1 MRRSGLVGAA
11 LVALASA
18 VIVIAD
24 PALVAE
30 FSVDDVFVYL
40 LGFGMILL
48 GFIRAY
54 RGRHRHRQAFEP
66 DEPESFGDV
75 DPLGE
80 GLDTAWDDFRF
91 ETIAIQ
97 ILTRTEGCSDAEA
110 RRMLEAGTWTDDAT
124 AAAYFTAD
132 GLPERELS
140 AERAQ
145 EWLADATAIQRT
157 RALEALA
164 ELVHLDTG
172 GDDE

>member
-1 MRRSGLVGAA
+1 MRRIGLVVAA
-11 LVALASA
+11 MIALSGG
-18 VIVIAD
+18 VVVVAD

-30 FSVDDVFVYL
+30 FGVDDVFLYL
-40 LGFGMILL
+40 LGFGMIFL

-54 RGRHRHRQAFEP
+54 RGRHRHRQAFDP
-66 DEPESFGDV
+66 GDPEALGDV
-75 DPLGE
+75 APLGT
-80 GLDTAWDDFRF
+80 GLDAAWDDFRF

-97 ILTRTEGCSDAEA
+97 IITRTEGCSDAEA
-110 RRMLEAGTWTDDAT
+110 RRQLEAGTWTDDAV
-124 AAAYFTAD
+124 AAAYFTAE

-164 ELVHLDTG
+164 ERARLDTG
-172 GDDE
+172 AGDE